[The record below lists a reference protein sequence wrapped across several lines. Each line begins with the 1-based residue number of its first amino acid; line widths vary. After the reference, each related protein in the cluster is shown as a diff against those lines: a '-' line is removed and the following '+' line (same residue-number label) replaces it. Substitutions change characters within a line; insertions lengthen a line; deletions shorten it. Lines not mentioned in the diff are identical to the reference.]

1 MEIRDRVLVVE
12 DDKRIGNF
20 FRTVLE
26 ANHYDVIMAQTGA
39 EAYSMVTSQCPDVVL
54 LDLGLPDMDGMRIL
68 KSIREWSAMPVI
80 VVSARTHERD
90 KVEALD
96 LGRTTIL
103 RSPSE
108 PPNCWPGSVPPS
120 AIPEAD
126 LWARTETRREPLSPA
141 ALPLIMISTVFLW
154 TAWTPA

>member
-54 LDLGLPDMDGMRIL
+54 LDLGLPDMDGMRI
-68 KSIREWSAMPVI
+68 
-80 VVSARTHERD
+80 
-90 KVEALD
+90 
-96 LGRTTIL
+96 
-103 RSPSE
+103 
-108 PPNCWPGSVPPS
+108 
-120 AIPEAD
+120 
-126 LWARTETRREPLSPA
+126 
-141 ALPLIMISTVFLW
+141 
-154 TAWTPA
+154 